1 MDITE
6 LLKLKLKNELL
17 IELSEY
23 DIDNLESRIEDK
35 ITDNLFIKDNREKV
49 YIKREKQNAI
59 SDKDRCCARSM
70 GPRYSDVRCS
80 YHKVKGDYC
89 KIHLK
94 QLDKYGY
101 LKSRRFDESRPIINE
116 SGNKIPWRDDNAL
129 QDINTVIRYQNMKL
143 QKNIK

>member
-6 LLKLKLKNELL
+6 LLKLKLKNDLL

-35 ITDNLFIKDNREKV
+35 ITDDLFIKDNREKV
-49 YIKREKQNAI
+49 DIKREKNDDI
-59 SDKDRCCARSM
+59 LDEKRCCARSM
-70 GPRYSDVRCS
+70 GPRYSDVRCP
-80 YHKVKGDYC
+80 YHKIKDDYC

-101 LKSRRFDESRPIINE
+101 LKFKRFDESRPIINE
-116 SGNKIPWRDDNAL
+116 SGNKIPWRDDSAL
-129 QDINTVIRYQNMKL
+129 IDINTIIRYQDMKL
-143 QKNIK
+143 KKIIK

>member
-1 MDITE
+1 MDITD

-17 IELSEY
+17 LELNEY
-23 DIDNLESRIEDK
+23 DIEDLESQIDNK
-35 ITDNLFIKDNREKV
+35 ITDDLFNKEAM
-49 YIKREKQNAI
+49 EKQNDI

-70 GPRYSDVRCS
+70 GPRYLDVRCP
-80 YHKVKGDYC
+80 YRKVKDDYC

-101 LKSRRFDESRPIINE
+101 LKWKRYDESRPIINE
-116 SGNKIPWRDDNAL
+116 IGNKIPWRDDSPL
-129 QDINTVIRYQNMKL
+129 EDINTVIRYQNMKL

>member
-1 MDITE
+1 MDITD

-17 IELSEY
+17 LELNEY
-23 DIDNLESRIEDK
+23 DIEDLESQIDNK
-35 ITDNLFIKDNREKV
+35 ITDDLFTKEVMEK
-49 YIKREKQNAI
+49 KNDI

-70 GPRYSDVRCS
+70 GPRYSDVRCP
-80 YHKVKGDYC
+80 YRKVKGDYC

-101 LKSRRFDESRPIINE
+101 LKWKRYDESRPIINE
-116 SGNKIPWRDDNAL
+116 SGNKIPWRDSSSL
-129 QDINTVIRYQNMKL
+129 KDINTVIRYQNMKL